1 MGFGLPLLSF
11 RRFHK
16 LSLYFQ
22 RKRRAERAK
31 KAAELIAKSLE
42 LKAQEAH
49 EAEPKPEHQAEEK
62 PKRTRR
68 KKEAAEDGN

>member
-1 MGFGLPLLSF
+1 M
-11 RRFHK
+11 
-16 LSLYFQ
+16 SLYFQ

-49 EAEPKPEHQAEEK
+49 EAEPKPESKAEEK

>member
-1 MGFGLPLLSF
+1 M
-11 RRFHK
+11 
-16 LSLYFQ
+16 SLYFQ

-49 EAEPKPEHQAEEK
+49 EAEPKLEQKVEEK

-68 KKEAAEDGN
+68 KKVEAAEDGN

>member
-1 MGFGLPLLSF
+1 M
-11 RRFHK
+11 
-16 LSLYFQ
+16 SLYFQ

-49 EAEPKPEHQAEEK
+49 EAEPKPKAKAEEK

>member
-1 MGFGLPLLSF
+1 M
-11 RRFHK
+11 
-16 LSLYFQ
+16 SLYFQ

-49 EAEPKPEHQAEEK
+49 EAESKPEPKAEEK

>member
-1 MGFGLPLLSF
+1 M
-11 RRFHK
+11 
-16 LSLYFQ
+16 SLYFQ

-42 LKAQEAH
+42 LKAQEVH
-49 EAEPKPEHQAEEK
+49 EAEPKPEPKAEEK
-62 PKRTRR
+62 PKRARR

>member
-1 MGFGLPLLSF
+1 M
-11 RRFHK
+11 
-16 LSLYFQ
+16 SLYFQ

-49 EAEPKPEHQAEEK
+49 EAEPKPEPKSEEK

>member
-1 MGFGLPLLSF
+1 M
-11 RRFHK
+11 
-16 LSLYFQ
+16 SLYFQ

-49 EAEPKPEHQAEEK
+49 EAEPKPGPKAEEK

>member
-1 MGFGLPLLSF
+1 M
-11 RRFHK
+11 
-16 LSLYFQ
+16 SLYFQ

-49 EAEPKPEHQAEEK
+49 EAELKPEPKAEEK

>member
-1 MGFGLPLLSF
+1 M
-11 RRFHK
+11 
-16 LSLYFQ
+16 SLYFQ

-49 EAEPKPEHQAEEK
+49 EAEPKPEPKSEAEEK

>member
-1 MGFGLPLLSF
+1 M
-11 RRFHK
+11 
-16 LSLYFQ
+16 SLYFQ

-49 EAEPKPEHQAEEK
+49 EAEPKPEPKAEAEEK
-62 PKRTRR
+62 HKRTRR

>member
-1 MGFGLPLLSF
+1 M
-11 RRFHK
+11 
-16 LSLYFQ
+16 SLYFQ

-49 EAEPKPEHQAEEK
+49 EAEPKPEPKAEDK

>member
-1 MGFGLPLLSF
+1 M
-11 RRFHK
+11 
-16 LSLYFQ
+16 SLYFQ

-49 EAEPKPEHQAEEK
+49 EAEPKLEQKAEAEEKPKTEAEEK
-62 PKRTRR
+62 PKRTR
-68 KKEAAEDGN
+68 KKKVEAAEDGN

>member
-1 MGFGLPLLSF
+1 M
-11 RRFHK
+11 
-16 LSLYFQ
+16 SLYFQ

-49 EAEPKPEHQAEEK
+49 EAEPKLEQKAEAEEKPKTEAEEK

>member
-1 MGFGLPLLSF
+1 M
-11 RRFHK
+11 
-16 LSLYFQ
+16 SLYFQ
-22 RKRRAERAK
+22 RKRRADRAK

-49 EAEPKPEHQAEEK
+49 EAEPKPEPKAEAEEK
-62 PKRTRR
+62 PKRARR

>member
-1 MGFGLPLLSF
+1 M
-11 RRFHK
+11 
-16 LSLYFQ
+16 SLYFQ

-31 KAAELIAKSLE
+31 KAAELIAKSLA

-49 EAEPKPEHQAEEK
+49 EAEPKPGQKAEAEEK

>member
-1 MGFGLPLLSF
+1 M
-11 RRFHK
+11 
-16 LSLYFQ
+16 SLYFQ
-22 RKRRAERAK
+22 RKRRADRAK

-49 EAEPKPEHQAEEK
+49 EAEPKPEPKAEAEEK

>member
-1 MGFGLPLLSF
+1 M
-11 RRFHK
+11 
-16 LSLYFQ
+16 SLYFQ

-31 KAAELIAKSLE
+31 KAAELISKSLE

-49 EAEPKPEHQAEEK
+49 EAEPKPEPKPEAEEK

>member
-1 MGFGLPLLSF
+1 M
-11 RRFHK
+11 
-16 LSLYFQ
+16 SLYFQ

-49 EAEPKPEHQAEEK
+49 EVEPKLEPKAEAEEK
-62 PKRTRR
+62 PKRTR
-68 KKEAAEDGN
+68 KKKVEAAEDGN

>member
-1 MGFGLPLLSF
+1 M
-11 RRFHK
+11 
-16 LSLYFQ
+16 SLFFQ

-49 EAEPKPEHQAEEK
+49 EAEPKPEPKAETGKK
-62 PKRTRR
+62 PNRIR
-68 KKEAAEDGN
+68 KKKVEAAEDGN

>member
-1 MGFGLPLLSF
+1 M
-11 RRFHK
+11 
-16 LSLYFQ
+16 SLYFQ

-49 EAEPKPEHQAEEK
+49 EAEPKPEPKPEAEEK

>member
-1 MGFGLPLLSF
+1 M
-11 RRFHK
+11 
-16 LSLYFQ
+16 SLYFQ

-49 EAEPKPEHQAEEK
+49 EAELEPKAEAEEK

>member
-1 MGFGLPLLSF
+1 M
-11 RRFHK
+11 
-16 LSLYFQ
+16 SLYFQ

-42 LKAQEAH
+42 LKAQEVH
-49 EAEPKPEHQAEEK
+49 EAEPKPGPKPEAEEK

>member
-1 MGFGLPLLSF
+1 M
-11 RRFHK
+11 
-16 LSLYFQ
+16 SLYFQ

-42 LKAQEAH
+42 LKAQKAH
-49 EAEPKPEHQAEEK
+49 EAEPKPEQKAEEK
-62 PKRTRR
+62 PKRIRR

>member
-1 MGFGLPLLSF
+1 M
-11 RRFHK
+11 
-16 LSLYFQ
+16 SLYFQ

-42 LKAQEAH
+42 LKAQKAH
-49 EAEPKPEHQAEEK
+49 EAEPKPEPKVEEK

>member
-1 MGFGLPLLSF
+1 M
-11 RRFHK
+11 
-16 LSLYFQ
+16 SLYFQ

-42 LKAQEAH
+42 LKAQDAH
-49 EAEPKPEHQAEEK
+49 EAEPKPEPKAEAEEK

>member
-1 MGFGLPLLSF
+1 M
-11 RRFHK
+11 
-16 LSLYFQ
+16 SLYFQ

-42 LKAQEAH
+42 LKAQEVH
-49 EAEPKPEHQAEEK
+49 EAEPKPEPKAEEK

>member
-1 MGFGLPLLSF
+1 M
-11 RRFHK
+11 
-16 LSLYFQ
+16 SLYFQ

-49 EAEPKPEHQAEEK
+49 EAEPKPEQKAETEEK

>member
-1 MGFGLPLLSF
+1 M
-11 RRFHK
+11 
-16 LSLYFQ
+16 SLYFQ

-42 LKAQEAH
+42 LKAQEAY
-49 EAEPKPEHQAEEK
+49 EAEPKPEPKAEEK

>member
-1 MGFGLPLLSF
+1 M
-11 RRFHK
+11 
-16 LSLYFQ
+16 SLYFQ

-42 LKAQEAH
+42 LKSQEAH
-49 EAEPKPEHQAEEK
+49 EAEPKLEPKAEEK

>member
-1 MGFGLPLLSF
+1 M
-11 RRFHK
+11 
-16 LSLYFQ
+16 SLYFQ

-49 EAEPKPEHQAEEK
+49 EAEPKPEKKAEAEEK

>member
-1 MGFGLPLLSF
+1 M
-11 RRFHK
+11 
-16 LSLYFQ
+16 SLYFQ

-42 LKAQEAH
+42 LKAQKAH
-49 EAEPKPEHQAEEK
+49 EAEPKPEPKTEEK

>member
-1 MGFGLPLLSF
+1 M
-11 RRFHK
+11 
-16 LSLYFQ
+16 SLYFQ

-49 EAEPKPEHQAEEK
+49 EAEPKPGQKAEEK

>member
-1 MGFGLPLLSF
+1 M
-11 RRFHK
+11 
-16 LSLYFQ
+16 SLYFQ

-49 EAEPKPEHQAEEK
+49 EAEPKLEQKAEEK

>member
-1 MGFGLPLLSF
+1 M
-11 RRFHK
+11 
-16 LSLYFQ
+16 SLYFQ

-49 EAEPKPEHQAEEK
+49 EAESKPEPKAEAEEK

>member
-1 MGFGLPLLSF
+1 M
-11 RRFHK
+11 
-16 LSLYFQ
+16 SLYFQ

-31 KAAELIAKSLE
+31 KAAELIAKSLA

-49 EAEPKPEHQAEEK
+49 EAEPKPGQKAEAEEK

-68 KKEAAEDGN
+68 KKVEAAEDGN

>member
-1 MGFGLPLLSF
+1 M
-11 RRFHK
+11 
-16 LSLYFQ
+16 SLYFQ

-49 EAEPKPEHQAEEK
+49 EAEPKPEPKPEAEEK
-62 PKRTRR
+62 PKRTR
-68 KKEAAEDGN
+68 KKKVEAAEDGN

>member
-1 MGFGLPLLSF
+1 M
-11 RRFHK
+11 
-16 LSLYFQ
+16 SLYFQ

-49 EAEPKPEHQAEEK
+49 EAEPKPEPKAEAEEK
-62 PKRTRR
+62 PKRARR

>member
-1 MGFGLPLLSF
+1 M
-11 RRFHK
+11 
-16 LSLYFQ
+16 SLYFQ

-49 EAEPKPEHQAEEK
+49 EAEPKAKAEEKPKTEAEEK
-62 PKRTRR
+62 PKRTR
-68 KKEAAEDGN
+68 KKKVEAAEDGN